1 MPLDYHKVL
10 GLNPDANEDQIKKR
24 YRKLA
29 LIHHPDKNPD
39 PKSQERFIL
48 ITEAYQRLLNP
59 DDFNNSGRN
68 TQSKQA
74 ESSPESFE
82 ERLKRAQAYAE
93 YTRQKEANEVGR
105 FKQSNIAKISRVASV
120 IYLLIGMFICVDYG
134 ISKEGS
140 YLVDQYKRDDH
151 YIDMVHMKLSSLDG
165 TKHRKISMSFGR
177 IMHNSVHRKVDLKE
191 SKFTGVVHD
200 ATFTTTHGKKIT
212 VDNER
217 SIYKAII
224 MMIFVFFSPFITL
237 FFNIKKGFYYGLVYA
252 RIFFPLICLIL
263 MISIHLS
270 Y

>member
-1 MPLDYHKVL
+1 MPFDYHKVL
-10 GLNPDANEDQIKKR
+10 GLNPDASEEQIKKR

-59 DDFNNSGRN
+59 DDYKKTGRKTQN
-68 TQSKQA
+68 TQT
-74 ESSPESFE
+74 ETPPETFE

-93 YTRQKEANEVGR
+93 YTRQKEATEVFR
-105 FKQSNIAKISRVASV
+105 FKNSKVAQISRIASI
-120 IYLLIGMFICVDYG
+120 IYLFLGLFICVDYG
-134 ISKEGS
+134 ISKHED
-140 YLVDQYKRDDH
+140 YLVDQYKRDKH
-151 YIDMVHMKLSSLDG
+151 YIDMVHLNLSSLDG
-165 TKHRKISMSFGR
+165 SKKRKISMSFGR
-177 IMHNSVHRKVDLKE
+177 IMRNSVHRQVELRE
-191 SKFTGVVHD
+191 SRYTGVVHD
-200 ATFTTTHGKKIT
+200 ATFTTSNGKKIT

-224 MMIFVFFSPFITL
+224 MMLFVFFAPFISL
-237 FFNIKKGFYYGLVYA
+237 FFNIKKGFYYGLVYS

-263 MISIHLS
+263 MVSIHLS